1 MSDKYGIE
9 SHKLAYHPQR
19 VAEILEAGDDWEKGK
34 HIYPIYMEL
43 SPIGACNHRCTFC
56 AVDYLGYNPVKLDFD
71 IMKKRLP
78 EMGKL
83 GVKSI
88 MYAGEGEP
96 LLYKRIA
103 ELAEITKQSGIDV
116 SFTTNGTI
124 LPKDFLERALP
135 NTSWIKASINAGTSE
150 TYHKVHQGKKG
161 DFEKAIKNLKAMVD
175 YRKKHNLDVVLGAQ
189 SMLLPE
195 NVDEMDELARVCRDE
210 IGLDYLVIKPYSQ
223 HKFSLTH
230 KYEGVDYTKY
240 AHYEKK
246 FTSMSSDNFQVIFR
260 GHTMKKYIEGDEQ
273 RYKKCYATPNLWAYI
288 MADGRVFSCS
298 AYLLDDRFD
307 LGNINDNTFQEI
319 WEGDKRKKNFEFV
332 KHDLDISECRLNC
345 RMDEANRYI
354 NAIDHQTIEHI
365 NFI

>member
-1 MSDKYGIE
+1 MNDKYGIDG
-9 SHKLAYHPQR
+9 HKLAYHPDR
-19 VAEILEAGDDWEKGK
+19 VLAILDAGDSWDKAK
-34 HIYPIYMEL
+34 DIYPIYMEV

-56 AVDYLGYNPVKLDFD
+56 AVDYLGYNPVKLDLD

-78 EMGKL
+78 EMGRL

-96 LLYKRIA
+96 LLYKKIS
-103 ELAEITKQSGIDV
+103 ELVSITKLAGIDV

-124 LPKDFLERALP
+124 LPKDFLEKALP
-135 NTSWIKASINAGTSE
+135 SISWIKVSINAGTPE
-150 TYHKVHQGKKG
+150 IYHKIHQGKLG
-161 DFEKAIKNLKAMVD
+161 DFDKVVNNLKAMVE
-175 YRKKHNLDVVLGAQ
+175 YRKNNNLDVVLGAQ

-195 NVDEMDELARVCRDE
+195 NIKDMDELVRVCRDE

-230 KYEGVDYTKY
+230 KYEGIDYTKY

-246 FTSMSSDNFQVIFR
+246 FTDMSSDNFNVIFR
-260 GHTMKKYIEGDEQ
+260 GHAMKKYIEKGGQ
-273 RYKKCYATPNLWAYI
+273 RYDKCYATPNLWAYV

-298 AYLLDDRFD
+298 AYLLDKRFD
-307 LGNINDNTFQEI
+307 LGNINNNTFQEV
-319 WEGDKRKKNFEFV
+319 WEGDKRKNNFEFV
-332 KHDLDISECRLNC
+332 NRDLDISECRLNC

-354 NAIDHQTIEHI
+354 DDIKYQKIEHI

>member
-1 MSDKYGIE
+1 MGDKYGIE
-9 SHKLAYHPQR
+9 SHKLSYHPHR
-19 VAEILEAGDDWEKGK
+19 VAEILDIKCDWNKAK
-34 HIYPIYMEL
+34 TVYPIYMEV

-56 AVDYLGYNPVKLDFD
+56 AVDYLGYNPVKLDFNV
-71 IMKKRLP
+71 MKERLP

-96 LLYKRIA
+96 LLYKKIS
-103 ELAEITKQSGIDV
+103 ELTELTKQSGIDV
-116 SFTTNGTI
+116 SFTTNATI
-124 LPKDFLERALP
+124 LPRDFLERALP
-135 NTSWIKASINAGTSE
+135 HTSWIKASINAGTE
-150 TYHKVHQGKKG
+150 ATYHRIHQGKQG
-161 DFEKAIKNLKAMVD
+161 DFYKAIENLKAMVE
-175 YRKKHNLDVVLGAQ
+175 YKKMHNLSVTLGAQ

-195 NVDEMDELARVCRDE
+195 NIDEMSELARICRDE

-240 AHYEKK
+240 ASYEKE
-246 FTSMSSDNFQVIFR
+246 FSAMSSGNFQVIFR
-260 GHTMKKYIEGDEQ
+260 GHTMKKYVEGNES
-273 RYKKCYATPNLWAYI
+273 RYKKCYATPNLWAYV

-298 AYLLDDRFD
+298 AYLSDERFD
-307 LGNINDNTFQEI
+307 LGNLNNLSFQDI
-319 WEGDKRKKNFEFV
+319 WEGDHRKENFTFV
-332 KHDLDISECRLNC
+332 QEGLDIANCRLNC

-354 NAIDHQTIEHI
+354 DSIQKQAIRHI